1 MEEIPNN
8 HLGCIKPCKQTDT
21 LPTSTGDRR
30 ISEPS
35 TVSLSIGAPQVG
47 STYQRFNV
55 KTADLMHLFLLRGPQ
70 LQEETVKLWSNEES
84 KIIQSQ
90 SQCFMRVVTV
100 VG

>member
-1 MEEIPNN
+1 MFLPFGTLVNKIIGCSSKLLLMEEIPNN

-55 KTADLMHLFLLRGPQ
+55 NTADLMHLFLLRGPQ
-70 LQEETVKLWSNEES
+70 LQEETVKL
-84 KIIQSQ
+84 
-90 SQCFMRVVTV
+90 
-100 VG
+100 